1 MDVASGAGA
10 LPVVPFVLAW
20 RGAVAIE
27 RDDWSCA
34 EAFAEQAL
42 AIMHGGQFD
51 HYWTAALVYA
61 WTARVAAHLGDVNQA
76 RGHVA
81 KAAALRPL
89 LTYALPVGSAHALLE
104 LARAYIG
111 LGDAAGARAVLRQA
125 FEIFQQRPQL
135 GVLPVQAAEL
145 RSRLE
150 SISAENVGA
159 SALTTAELRLLPLLT
174 THLTLA
180 EISQRLYLSRNTV
193 KSQAH
198 AVYRKF
204 GVSSRSEAISRMHEL
219 GLLAYA

>member
-1 MDVASGAGA
+1 M
-10 LPVVPFVLAW
+10 
-20 RGAVAIE
+20 
-27 RDDWSCA
+27 
-34 EAFAEQAL
+34 
-42 AIMHGGQFD
+42 
-51 HYWTAALVYA
+51 
-61 WTARVAAHLGDVNQA
+61 
-76 RGHVA
+76 
-81 KAAALRPL
+81 
-89 LTYALPVGSAHALLE
+89 
-104 LARAYIG
+104 
-111 LGDAAGARAVLRQA
+111 LRQA